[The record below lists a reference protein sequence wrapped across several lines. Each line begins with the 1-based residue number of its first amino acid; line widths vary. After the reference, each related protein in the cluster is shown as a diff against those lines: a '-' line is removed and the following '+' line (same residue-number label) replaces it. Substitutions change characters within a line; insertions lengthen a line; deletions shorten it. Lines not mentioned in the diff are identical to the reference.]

1 MSSYTKTTSTFI
13 KRNVRYSD
21 LGINFG
27 RNPFNSDLNRITE
40 VDSVKRAIK
49 SLVLTN
55 RYERLLDPEIGG
67 NVRALLFEPMS
78 SMTTTVLEDYIT
90 DTIKNYEP
98 RAILDKVVAAP
109 DYDRNSYEVT
119 IQFRINSV
127 EQPQTLAVAL
137 ERVR

>member
-55 RYERLLDPEIGG
+55 RYERLLDPGIGG

-98 RAILDKVVAAP
+98 RAILDKVVATP
-109 DYDRNSYEVT
+109 DHDRNSYEVT

-127 EQPQTLAVAL
+127 EQPQTLDVAL

>member
-1 MSSYTKTTSTFI
+1 MSSYTKSTPAFI
-13 KRNVRYSD
+13 KKNVRYSD

-40 VDSVKRAIK
+40 VDSVKRSVK
-49 SLVLTN
+49 SLILTN
-55 RYERLLDPEIGG
+55 RYERILNPEIGG
-67 NVRALLFEPMS
+67 NIRALLFEPIS
-78 SMTTTVLEDYIT
+78 AMTTTVLEDYIT

-98 RAILDKVVAAP
+98 RAILDKVVATP
-109 DYDRNSYEVT
+109 NYDGNSYEVT

-127 EQPQTLAVAL
+127 EQPQSLTVAL

>member
-1 MSSYTKTTSTFI
+1 MSSYTKTTSSFI

-21 LGINFG
+21 ISINFG
-27 RNPFNSDLNRITE
+27 RNPFNSDVNRITE

-67 NVRALLFEPMS
+67 NIRALLFEPMS

-90 DTIKNYEP
+90 DVIKNYEP
-98 RAILDKVVAAP
+98 RALLDKIVATP

-119 IQFRINSV
+119 IQFRVNSV
-127 EQPQTLAVAL
+127 EQPQTLVVAL
-137 ERVR
+137 ERIR

>member
-1 MSSYTKTTSTFI
+1 MSSYTKTTSSFL

-21 LGINFG
+21 LSINFG
-27 RNPFNSDLNRITE
+27 KNPFNSDVNRITE

-55 RYERLLDPEIGG
+55 RYERLLDPQIGG
-67 NVRALLFEPMS
+67 NIRALLFEPIS
-78 SMTTTVLEDYIT
+78 ALTTTVLEDYIT

-98 RAILDKVVAAP
+98 RAILDSVVATP

-127 EQPQTLAVAL
+127 EQPQVLSVAL

>member
-1 MSSYTKTTSTFI
+1 MSSYTKTTSSFL

-21 LGINFG
+21 LSINFG
-27 RNPFNSDLNRITE
+27 KNPFNSDVNRITE
-40 VDSVKRAIK
+40 VDSVKRSIK

-67 NVRALLFEPMS
+67 NIRALLFEPIS
-78 SMTTTVLEDYIT
+78 ALTTTVLEDYIT

-98 RAILDKVVAAP
+98 RAILDSVVATP

-127 EQPQTLAVAL
+127 EQPQVLSVAL

>member
-1 MSSYTKTTSTFI
+1 
-13 KRNVRYSD
+13 

-98 RAILDKVVAAP
+98 RAILDKVVATP

-127 EQPQTLAVAL
+127 EQPQTLEVAL
-137 ERVR
+137 ERIR

>member
-1 MSSYTKTTSTFI
+1 MSSYTKTTSSFI

-21 LGINFG
+21 LSINFG
-27 RNPFNSDLNRITE
+27 INPFNGDVNRVTE
-40 VDSVKRAIK
+40 VDSVKRSVK
-49 SLVLTN
+49 SLILTN
-55 RYERLLDPEIGG
+55 RYERLLDPQIGG
-67 NVRALLFEPMS
+67 NIRALLFEPMS
-78 SMTTTVLEDYIT
+78 GMTSSVLEDYIT

-98 RAILDKVVAAP
+98 RAILDKVVVDP

-127 EQPQTLAVAL
+127 EQPQTLVVAL

>member
-1 MSSYTKTTSTFI
+1 MSSYTKTTSSFI
-13 KRNVRYSD
+13 KKNVRYSD

-27 RNPFNSDLNRITE
+27 KNPFNSDVNRITE
-40 VDSVKRAIK
+40 VDAVKRSVK
-49 SLVLTN
+49 SLILTN
-55 RYERLLDPEIGG
+55 RYERLLNPEIGG
-67 NVRALLFEPMS
+67 NIRALLFEPIS

-98 RAILDKVVAAP
+98 RAILDKVVATP
-109 DYDRNSYEVT
+109 NYDGNSYEVT

-127 EQPQTLAVAL
+127 EQPQTLTVAL

>member
-1 MSSYTKTTSTFI
+1 MSSYTKTTSSFI

-21 LGINFG
+21 LSINFG
-27 RNPFNSDLNRITE
+27 KNPFNSDVNRITE
-40 VDSVKRAIK
+40 VDSVKRSVK
-49 SLVLTN
+49 SLILTN
-55 RYERLLDPEIGG
+55 RYERLLDPAIGG
-67 NVRALLFEPMS
+67 NIRALLFEPMS

-98 RAILDKVVAAP
+98 RAILDKVVVDP

-127 EQPQTLAVAL
+127 EQPQTLTVAL

>member
-13 KRNVRYSD
+13 KKNVRYSD

-27 RNPFNSDLNRITE
+27 KNPFNSDVNRITE
-40 VDSVKRAIK
+40 VDSVKRAVK
-49 SLVLTN
+49 SLILTN
-55 RYERLLDPEIGG
+55 RYERLLNPEIGG
-67 NVRALLFEPMS
+67 NIRALLFEQIS
-78 SMTTTVLEDYIT
+78 AMTTTVLEDYIT

-98 RAILDKVVAAP
+98 RVILDKVVATP
-109 DYDRNSYEVT
+109 DYERGSYEVT

-127 EQPQTLAVAL
+127 EQPQTLTVAL